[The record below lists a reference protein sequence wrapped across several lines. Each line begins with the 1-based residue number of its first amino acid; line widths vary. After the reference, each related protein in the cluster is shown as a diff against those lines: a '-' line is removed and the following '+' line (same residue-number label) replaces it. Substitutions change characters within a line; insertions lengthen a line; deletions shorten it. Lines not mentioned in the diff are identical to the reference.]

1 MASIVTDVKEPAV
14 VPIDFQLEGR
24 RGTITVGDRM
34 ENRFAPI
41 KNPVTGDEE
50 TVRVCIPGG
59 LEYSR
64 GDGVAEILTSQTLR
78 LDGRDRLRP
87 SWRSHLAGRASGLWQ
102 RPLTAP

>member
-59 LEYSR
+59 LGYSR

-78 LDGRDRLRP
+78 STDEIAFDHRGVHTSLVEHQDWGNDR
-87 SWRSHLAGRASGLWQ
+87 
-102 RPLTAP
+102 

>member
-59 LEYSR
+59 PGYSR

-78 LDGRDRLRP
+78 STDEIAFDHRGVLTSLVEHQDWGNDR
-87 SWRSHLAGRASGLWQ
+87 
-102 RPLTAP
+102 